1 MDFKHTEDRQMLAG
15 SLGRYLRERYPMD
28 EHHRICA
35 SPEGFSREH
44 WNALAELGITGV
56 LFDEASGGF
65 GGRGF
70 DLAVVFEQFGRALV
84 VEPFHSTLL
93 AGRILA
99 ASGGHEQ
106 LLEAVI
112 GGGSL
117 VSFAHDEPQAHYDL
131 TDIATRAEG
140 SGDGWTLSGSKA
152 VVPQL
157 AAASHIVVSA
167 RIGGEPGEA
176 AGIGV
181 FLVDA
186 GAAGLTLRDYPL
198 IDGGRAGELGLADT
212 PATLLSEDGLALIEE
227 ACAAGIVALS
237 WEAVGLMDVIRDST
251 LEYLRTR
258 QQFGVPI
265 GKFQALQHRMAT
277 VALEIEQARSAA
289 INAANALESERYVRE
304 RAVSAAKYT
313 IGRVG
318 TLVAEEAIQMHG
330 GIGMT
335 WELPLPHFAKR
346 LVMIDHQLGDED
358 YHLARFVALGATA
371 AQPG

>member
-1 MDFKHTEDRQMLAG
+1 MDFNHTEDRQMLAE
-15 SLGRYLRERYPMD
+15 SLGRYLRDRYPID
-28 EHHRICA
+28 ERHRVSA
-35 SPEGFSREH
+35 SAQGFSSEH

-65 GGRGF
+65 GGKGF
-70 DLAVVFEQFGRALV
+70 DLAAVFEQLGRALV
-84 VEPFHSTLL
+84 VEPFHATLL
-93 AGRILA
+93 AGRILETA
-99 ASGGHEQ
+99 GGHAE
-106 LLEAVI
+106 LLENII

-117 VSFAHDEPQAHYDL
+117 ATFAHEEPQAHYDL
-131 TDIATRAEG
+131 ADVTVQANKR
-140 SGDGWTLSGSKA
+140 GDSWALTGTKA
-152 VVPQL
+152 VVPFL
-157 AAASHIVVSA
+157 DCADHILVSA
-167 RIGGEPGEA
+167 RTSGQPGDT
-176 AGIGV
+176 AGIGL
-181 FLVDA
+181 FLVEA
-186 GAAGLTLRDYPL
+186 GAAGSDIRAYPV
-198 IDGGRAGELGLADT
+198 IDGGRAGELTLADT
-212 PATLLSEDGLALIEE
+212 PAVLVSEDGLALIE
-227 ACAAGIVALS
+227 AAFAAGIVALC
-237 WEAVGLMDVIRDST
+237 WEAVGLMDTIREAT

-289 INAANALESERYVRE
+289 INAANALEAERHTRE

-335 WELPLPHFAKR
+335 WELPLAHYAKR

-358 YHLARFVALGATA
+358 YHLSRFIELGAA
-371 AQPG
+371 A